1 MKVQLFFRDLG
12 ILILTIWVCMPTWAQ
27 DRPPVIQSEKH
38 AFHVVRLLSGL
49 ENPWSMVFLPDGRML
64 VTERAGRAKAGG
76 TGFPAGTQTH

>member
-1 MKVQLFFRDLG
+1 
-12 ILILTIWVCMPTWAQ
+12 LILTIWVSMPTWAQ

-64 VTERAGRAKAGG
+64 VTERAGRLRLVGQDFRLEPK
-76 TGFPAGTQTH
+76 PH

>member
-38 AFHVVRLLSGL
+38 SLPCGQVVKWARKPLVDG
-49 ENPWSMVFLPDGRML
+49 VF
-64 VTERAGRAKAGG
+64 A
-76 TGFPAGTQTH
+76 